1 MCVISLSS
9 VKTLVCSNYFC
20 HLLPTVANY
29 CTNSLQGSN
38 THTQTHTFAN
48 TYTVRKS
55 ICKYHVTGQ
64 CPITWGQRGRGPAA
78 WLDTT
83 RDGQIG
89 NRLFLTQVI
98 RQPDRTRRAGAVTTA
113 HQGWQVWCERVLRSR
128 SHRTQWTQR
137 MDGWEH
143 IEKNGRMEGVQMLQG
158 FFFRGLKCH
167 SCKNVHQTS
176 LKSLQCHRRLS

>member
-1 MCVISLSS
+1 MDITGITILKHQQKNAFLWGISRFLCLSHIHTHFKIWVCVISLSS

-38 THTQTHTFAN
+38 TRTQTHTFAN
-48 TYTVRKS
+48 MYTVCKS

-83 RDGQIG
+83 RDGQIA
-89 NRLFLTQVI
+89 NRLFLTRVI
-98 RQPDRTRRAGAVTTA
+98 RKPDRTRRAGAA
-113 HQGWQVWCERVLRSR
+113 GVL
-128 SHRTQWTQR
+128 
-137 MDGWEH
+137 
-143 IEKNGRMEGVQMLQG
+143 
-158 FFFRGLKCH
+158 
-167 SCKNVHQTS
+167 
-176 LKSLQCHRRLS
+176 

>member
-1 MCVISLSS
+1 MISLSS

-48 TYTVRKS
+48 TYTVCKS

-98 RQPDRTRRAGAVTTA
+98 RQPDRTRRAGAVGSCNHCASGVTS
-113 HQGWQVWCERVLRSR
+113 VV
-128 SHRTQWTQR
+128 RTRAALKEPPHR
-137 MDGWEH
+137 MDRENGWMSAYWE
-143 IEKNGRMEGVQMLQG
+143 EWMNGRCSNASRLFSEVW
-158 FFFRGLKCH
+158 
-167 SCKNVHQTS
+167 NVTAAEMFT
-176 LKSLQCHRRLS
+176 KPR